1 MTAPVVV
8 AVDTGGTFT
17 DVVVMDA
24 NGDLS
29 VFKIPSNPANPASS
43 IERGIS
49 EARSSGRLAGEC
61 ELVHGTTVATNALLS
76 RSEPRTALITNR
88 GFKDLLRIARQS
100 RTNLYTFSP
109 SRPSPLVDRNDV
121 FEITSRIDW
130 TGCELVPI
138 DEANLRKV
146 VEQVVAHKYSA
157 VAICLL
163 FSYLNGEH
171 ERRIAAIMSD
181 AGLLT
186 CNSSDLAPE
195 PREYERAVTTCA
207 NAYVMPILNRY
218 LTTLASFANR
228 AGVSG
233 IRIMQSNGGS
243 MDVDEAWKFGVKTAL
258 SGPAG
263 GVVAAEATGRA
274 IGLKNLITFDM
285 GGTSTDVA
293 LLHGGKVDIV
303 TEGIVADLPLRTPM
317 LDIHTVGSGGGS
329 IVYVDKAGGLRVG
342 PESAGAV
349 PGPAA
354 YGIGEHLTV
363 TDANVVLGRLPV
375 KNALA
380 GSLTLDFDRACDFML
395 AMADTMGCSIEN
407 AARGIIDIAN
417 AAMVR
422 AIRHVS
428 TERGYD
434 PAEFALLSYG
444 GAGGLHACAIAN
456 ALGIRHIVVPQYPGA
471 FSALGLALSDQRYE
485 IIHTFS
491 AGTLVGDHRSND
503 KVTSGHQ
510 ALYERARLLLQAK
523 GHPFS
528 ASACCLIYNM
538 RYAGQAFDLRI
549 EGGNVLDVANATEAF
564 HARHRERYGYAA
576 EDSEVEIVA
585 LRLAITIAANREI
598 KAVANGVANSS
609 CSPEYIVEAVT
620 SSGSR
625 LVPVYARS
633 KISRPNRIL
642 GPAII
647 VQQDATTFM
656 DEDWFCDTDVY
667 NNMHMRVTE

>member
-17 DVVVMDA
+17 DVVVVAA

-29 VFKIPSNPANPASS
+29 VFKIPSNPANPAMS
-43 IERGIS
+43 IERGLS
-49 EARSSGRLAGEC
+49 EARGSGRLVGEC

-88 GFKDLLRIARQS
+88 GFKDLLQIARQS

-109 SRPSPLVDRNDV
+109 SRPVPLVDRTDV

-130 TGCELVPI
+130 SGCELVPI
-138 DEANLRKV
+138 DEGNLREV
-146 VEQVVAHKYSA
+146 VEQVVAHKYRS

-171 ERRIAAIMSD
+171 ERRIASIMTD

-186 CNSSDLAPE
+186 CNSCDLAPE

-207 NAYVMPILNRY
+207 NAYVMPVLNRY
-218 LTTLASFANR
+218 LTTLASFANP
-228 AGVSG
+228 AGVSS

-243 MDVDEAWKFGVKTAL
+243 MDVDDAWKFGVKTAL

-263 GVVAAEATGRA
+263 GVVAAEAIGRA
-274 IGLKNLITFDM
+274 IGQKNLITFDM

-293 LLHGGKVDIV
+293 LLHGGKADIV

-329 IVYVDKAGGLRVG
+329 IVYLDKAGGMRVG

-349 PGPAA
+349 PGPVA
-354 YGIGEHLTV
+354 YGVGEHLTV
-363 TDANVVLGRLPV
+363 TDANVVLGRLPAR
-375 KNALA
+375 NALA
-380 GSLTLDFDRACDFML
+380 GSLTLDFGRACGFMQGL
-395 AMADTMGCSIEN
+395 ADAMECSIE
-407 AARGIIDIAN
+407 AAALGIIDIAN

-485 IIHTFS
+485 IVHTFS
-491 AGTLVGDHRSND
+491 AGTLAGDPRSND
-503 KVTSGHQ
+503 KVTAGYES
-510 ALYERARLLLQAK
+510 LSERARLLLKSK
-523 GHPFS
+523 GHS
-528 ASACCLIYNM
+528 LYESTCLLVFNM

-549 EGGNVLDVANATEAF
+549 EGGSVLDVANATEAF
-564 HARHRERYGYAA
+564 HARHRDRYGYAA

-585 LRLAITIAANREI
+585 LRLEVTIATNREI
-598 KAVANGVANSS
+598 KAVADGAANSN
-609 CSPEYIVEAVT
+609 CGPEYTVEAVT
-620 SSGSR
+620 STGSR

-633 KISRPNRIL
+633 KMSRLDRVV

-667 NNMHMRVTE
+667 NNMHLHVTE